1 MPFFFC
7 LLFALP
13 CSIHL
18 PPLLTFCGCPQGA
31 DLAQLC
37 TEAALSC
44 IREKMDLIDL
54 EDDTIDAQ
62 VASSS
67 QLYYVAALS
76 V

>member
-1 MPFFFC
+1 MSS
-7 LLFALP
+7 LLFL
-13 CSIHL
+13 
-18 PPLLTFCGCPQGA
+18 QGA

-62 VASSS
+62 VRAWILFRCS
-67 QLYYVAALS
+67 
-76 V
+76 

>member
-1 MPFFFC
+1 M
-7 LLFALP
+7 
-13 CSIHL
+13 SS
-18 PPLLTFCGCPQGA
+18 QGA

-62 VASSS
+62 VK
-67 QLYYVAALS
+67 QLFAMTSRPRILRKREVVFSLLQRVMRCVA
-76 V
+76 